1 MSEVCPGC
9 QASLEPVDGPTH
21 RYIGASPACW
31 RIYTTL
37 LGGGYA
43 VVGGDRYGSLLVDAY
58 AAQHPGVDSQQARQS
73 VAVHL
78 VTLWAILKAE
88 ADVEKAI
95 DIRVRAVSVG
105 KRTGGFQWLEPAP
118 SSYPLT
124 VADLT
129 STEPIDASS
138 IDLFVGGVLG
148 TWMGYHEE
156 AIRKWHDLYRQD
168 FRA

>member
-9 QASLEPVDGPTH
+9 QASLVPVDGPTH

-31 RIYTTL
+31 QIYTTL
-37 LGGGYA
+37 LAGGYA
-43 VVGGDRYGSLLVDAY
+43 IAGGDRYGSMLVDAY
-58 AAQHPGVDSQQARQS
+58 AAQHPGIDSPQARQS

-78 VTLWAILKAE
+78 ISLWAILRAGS
-88 ADVEKAI
+88 DVEKAI

-118 SSYPLT
+118 PSYPLT
-124 VADLT
+124 VAGLV
-129 STEPIDASS
+129 STEPIDAAS
-138 IDLFVGGVLG
+138 IDLFAGGVLG
-148 TWMGYHEE
+148 AWMGYHEA

-168 FRA
+168 FRG